1 MKSWTPKFMRTL
13 KTISALGEVERIN
26 ASWTTEDYNGRVIYY
41 NDNDRPSSWSAF
53 AFLFFLA
60 QIVLAQQPTPIVPD
74 PKLTPGG
81 RIRRYGAGS
90 LLKLRPEKA

>member
-13 KTISALGEVERIN
+13 KTISALGEVERVN

-81 RIRRYGAGS
+81 THS
-90 LLKLRPEKA
+90 TLRCGISVKIAS